1 MARLAYECNSD
12 QKLNDTNDYDS
23 SVRSYMCPVDKSY
36 CLFCCCNPQ
45 CCFLIQR
52 RPPKHF
58 WETWYFW
65 LGIALLI
72 FLILS
77 SISTYIVSNCRYG
90 FNLMTT
96 GNNLQIPSLS
106 GGTRI
111 NNELNE
117 ISIHVIPTTDI
128 LLSTSH
134 IKMQLAAPQ
143 PNAAHMSKSFKYL

>member
-1 MARLAYECNSD
+1 MARFAYECND
-12 QKLNDTNDYDS
+12 DIKLNDTNYES
-23 SVRSYMCPVDKSY
+23 NIRTYMCPAEKSY
-36 CLFCCCNPQ
+36 CLYCCCNPQ
-45 CCFLIQR
+45 CCLLIQR

-58 WETWYFW
+58 WEAWYFW

-90 FNLMTT
+90 FNLRTT
-96 GNNLQIPSLS
+96 SNNLQVPSLS

-111 NNELNE
+111 NDELNE

-143 PNAAHMSKSFKYL
+143 PNAMHMTPIVA